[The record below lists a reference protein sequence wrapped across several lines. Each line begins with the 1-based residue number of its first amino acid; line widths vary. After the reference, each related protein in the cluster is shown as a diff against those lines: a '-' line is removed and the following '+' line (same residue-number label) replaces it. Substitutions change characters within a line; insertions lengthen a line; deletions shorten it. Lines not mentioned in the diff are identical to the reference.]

1 MAASIFR
8 SSAVSNANYGT
19 PDVSGLICTS
29 FSISETADVQEVKDD
44 QGTVVAVAVGE
55 PIKEISFEGMRTGSF
70 SLNVGGVASIT
81 MPAGTS
87 LGATTICTSLETS
100 FAAETFENISGT
112 LRSYETAMSLP
123 TP

>member
-1 MAASIFR
+1 M
-8 SSAVSNANYGT
+8 
-19 PDVSGLICTS
+19 
-29 FSISETADVQEVKDD
+29 QEVKDD
-44 QGTVVAVAVGE
+44 QGTVVAVAVSE

-112 LRSYETAMSLP
+112 LRSYETSMSLP